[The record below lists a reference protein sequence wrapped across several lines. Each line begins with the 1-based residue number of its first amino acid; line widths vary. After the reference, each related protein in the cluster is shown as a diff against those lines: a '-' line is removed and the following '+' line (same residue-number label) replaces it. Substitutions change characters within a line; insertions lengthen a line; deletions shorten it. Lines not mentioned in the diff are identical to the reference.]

1 LLISHLINLFGLIP
15 DLVFYKNR
23 KLLPFYLSFEKKYV
37 MERFD
42 RSIWIGLLLGAALP
56 VVGYAV
62 TLMVFE
68 QLAKMGLVQS
78 SMGEFSPTQS
88 RTMWVIGIMFNLI
101 PFQYFKVKRAE
112 RAMNGVLMMTIVAV
126 VVWVIYYY
134 KFLF

>member
-1 LLISHLINLFGLIP
+1 
-15 DLVFYKNR
+15 
-23 KLLPFYLSFEKKYV
+23 

-42 RSIWIGLLLGAALP
+42 RSIWIGILLGAVLP

-68 QLAKMGLVQS
+68 QLAKMGIVQS

-112 RAMNGVLMMTIVAV
+112 RAMNGILMMTIVAV
-126 VVWVIYYY
+126 VIWVIYYY

>member
-1 LLISHLINLFGLIP
+1 
-15 DLVFYKNR
+15 
-23 KLLPFYLSFEKKYV
+23 
-37 MERFD
+37 MENFNK
-42 RSIWIGLLLGAALP
+42 SIWLGILLGIAIP

-78 SMGEFSPTQS
+78 SMGHFSPTQS

-101 PFQYFKVKRAE
+101 PFQYFKVKKAE
-112 RAMNGVLMMTIVAV
+112 RAMTGVLMMTIIAV
-126 VVWVIYYY
+126 VIWVIYYY